1 MADRTQAERVTFEQG
16 YEELKAIVSEL
27 DRPDVSVHDM
37 FEGFRRGKG
46 LETALRGYLSSRE
59 GELTE
64 IEEGKN
70 LPSFEIVAPSASGKA
85 SSANARGQAEDRD
98 FQPVPITAAPEVGDE
113 QIRAEQI
120 RDEQIRDEQ
129 IRDEQI
135 PF

>member
-1 MADRTQAERVTFEQG
+1 MADRTQGERVTFEQG
-16 YEELKAIVSEL
+16 YEQLKAIVSEL

-46 LETALRGYLSSRE
+46 LETALRGYLTSRE

-70 LPSFEIVAPSASGKA
+70 LPRFEIVAPSTGGKA
-85 SSANARGQAEDRD
+85 PSASVHGRVDDRD
-98 FQPVPITAAPEVGDE
+98 FQPAPISGGHTPGD
-113 QIRAEQI
+113 
-120 RDEQIRDEQ
+120 DD
-129 IRDEQI
+129 I

>member
-1 MADRTQAERVTFEQG
+1 MTDTTQGERVTFEQG

-70 LPSFEIVAPSASGKA
+70 LPRFEIVAPSTGGKTP
-85 SSANARGQAEDRD
+85 STNVHGEVDDRD
-98 FQPVPITAAPEVGDE
+98 LQPPPISGGRTVSDEEVP
-113 QIRAEQI
+113 
-120 RDEQIRDEQ
+120 
-129 IRDEQI
+129 
-135 PF
+135 F

>member
-1 MADRTQAERVTFEQG
+1 MADTTQGERVTFEQG
-16 YEELKAIVSEL
+16 YEQLKAIVSEL

-46 LETALRGYLSSRE
+46 LETALRGYLTSRE

-70 LPSFEIVAPSASGKA
+70 LPRFEIVAPSTGGKA
-85 SSANARGQAEDRD
+85 PSASSHGQLDDRD
-98 FQPVPITAAPEVGDE
+98 FQPARITAAPEAG
-113 QIRAEQI
+113 
-120 RDEQIRDEQ
+120 
-129 IRDEQI
+129 DEQI

>member
-1 MADRTQAERVTFEQG
+1 MTDVAQQEQVTFEQG
-16 YEELKAIVSEL
+16 YEELKKIVSEL

-64 IEEGKN
+64 IAEGKN
-70 LPSFEIVAPSASGKA
+70 LPHFEIVAPSAGGGAPSVGV
-85 SSANARGQAEDRD
+85 SRQVDDRD
-98 FQPVPITAAPEVGDE
+98 FQAAPISGGGKLGD
-113 QIRAEQI
+113 
-120 RDEQIRDEQ
+120 DD
-129 IRDEQI
+129 I

>member
-1 MADRTQAERVTFEQG
+1 MADAAQQEQVTFEQG
-16 YEELKAIVSEL
+16 YEELKKIVSDL

-64 IEEGKN
+64 IAEGKN
-70 LPSFEIVAPSASGKA
+70 LPHFEIVAPSAGGGAPSVCVH
-85 SSANARGQAEDRD
+85 RQVDDHD
-98 FQPVPITAAPEVGDE
+98 FQPAPISGKTKLGD
-113 QIRAEQI
+113 
-120 RDEQIRDEQ
+120 DD
-129 IRDEQI
+129 I

>member
-1 MADRTQAERVTFEQG
+1 MADMAQQEQVTFEQG
-16 YEELKAIVSEL
+16 YEELKKIVSEL

-64 IEEGKN
+64 IAEGKN
-70 LPSFEIVAPSASGKA
+70 LPHFEIVAPSTDGGAASA
-85 SSANARGQAEDRD
+85 SVHRQADDRD
-98 FQPVPITAAPEVGDE
+98 FQPAPISGGGKLGD
-113 QIRAEQI
+113 
-120 RDEQIRDEQ
+120 DDL
-129 IRDEQI
+129 

>member
-1 MADRTQAERVTFEQG
+1 MAEATEQEQITFEQG
-16 YEELKAIVSEL
+16 YEELKTIVSEL

-64 IEEGKN
+64 IAEGKN
-70 LPSFEIVAPSASGKA
+70 LPRFEIVAPSAGDST
-85 SSANARGQAEDRD
+85 SPTNDNRD
-98 FQPVPITAAPEVGDE
+98 FQAAPISSGSLD
-113 QIRAEQI
+113 
-120 RDEQIRDEQ
+120 DD
-129 IRDEQI
+129 I

>member
-1 MADRTQAERVTFEQG
+1 MTDMAQQEQVTFEQG
-16 YEELKAIVSEL
+16 YEELKKIVSEL

-64 IEEGKN
+64 IAEGKN
-70 LPSFEIVAPSASGKA
+70 LPHFEIVAPSVGGGEPSAGASHQVD
-85 SSANARGQAEDRD
+85 NRD
-98 FQPVPITAAPEVGDE
+98 FQPAPISGGRRLGD
-113 QIRAEQI
+113 
-120 RDEQIRDEQ
+120 DD
-129 IRDEQI
+129 I

>member
-1 MADRTQAERVTFEQG
+1 MTDVAPQEQVTFEQG
-16 YEELKAIVSEL
+16 YEELKKIVSEL

-64 IEEGKN
+64 IAEGKN
-70 LPSFEIVAPSASGKA
+70 LPHFEIVAPSAGGGA
-85 SSANARGQAEDRD
+85 PLVGVHPQVDDRD
-98 FQPVPITAAPEVGDE
+98 FQPAPISGGGKLGD
-113 QIRAEQI
+113 
-120 RDEQIRDEQ
+120 DE
-129 IRDEQI
+129 I

>member
-1 MADRTQAERVTFEQG
+1 MTDVAQQEQVTFEQG
-16 YEELKAIVSEL
+16 YEELKTIVSEL

-64 IEEGKN
+64 IAEGRN
-70 LPSFEIVAPSASGKA
+70 LPHFEIVAPSGGGGAPSVD
-85 SSANARGQAEDRD
+85 ANRQVDNRD
-98 FQPVPITAAPEVGDE
+98 FQPAPISGGVKLGD
-113 QIRAEQI
+113 
-120 RDEQIRDEQ
+120 DD
-129 IRDEQI
+129 I

>member
-1 MADRTQAERVTFEQG
+1 MSDTTQGERVTFEQG
-16 YEELKAIVSEL
+16 YEELKSIVSEL

-46 LETALRGYLSSRE
+46 LETALRGYLSSRQ

-70 LPSFEIVAPSASGKA
+70 LPRFEIVAPSTGGKA
-85 SSANARGQAEDRD
+85 PSASVPGQVDDGD
-98 FQPVPITAAPEVGDE
+98 FQPATISGGRTIGD
-113 QIRAEQI
+113 
-120 RDEQIRDEQ
+120 DD
-129 IRDEQI
+129 I